1 MSHKHIV
8 PILIEIT
15 GKSSNPKL
23 HSFFEINSLEDQRKA
38 IDLWCWRSGL
48 DDKEMQLEP
57 TVIRTSGSISSD
69 EWQNTLNSL
78 LKAGATGVVASGM
91 DLLERVGLNKE
102 FLLTAKKNGLE
113 IWTSESVFPVPEDE
127 LLHAV

>member
-1 MSHKHIV
+1 MSQKHIV
-8 PILIEIT
+8 PILIEVVE
-15 GKSSNPKL
+15 KSANPKL
-23 HSFFEINSLEDQRKA
+23 QSFFEINSLDDQKKA
-38 IDLWCWRSGL
+38 IKLWCWRSGL
-48 DDKEMQLEP
+48 DDTELQSEP
-57 TVIRTSGSISSD
+57 TVIKTGGSVSSD

-78 LKAGATGVVASGM
+78 LRAGATGVVASGM